1 MLKQTFFIAALAL
14 YPAVSSAQTIVYD
27 PTNFTKILE
36 NATTS
41 KSILDTNNSLV
52 DYNKQILQA
61 LNGTRSLSSIL
72 SGAGLGGGSSVSSG
86 TAWGSLLGGS
96 GLDLSS
102 FSPEAQSAAATLVNG
117 LNLASSLTSGGNT
130 SLDQVYK
137 SGVNTLAG
145 LMALNSQAQTG
156 AVNRASSF
164 KDITGQ
170 LGSADDLKKSIDE
183 NSQLQNQTGQT
194 VNELVGV
201 TNGTVAAA
209 ANELQER
216 VARQSAVVRFLDG
229 KPSKSNPW
237 Q

>member
-1 MLKQTFFIAALAL
+1 MLKRTLFIAALGL
-14 YPAVSSAQTIVYD
+14 FPFDSHAQTIVYD

-52 DYNKQILQA
+52 DYNRQIFGA
-61 LNGTRSLSSIL
+61 LNGARSLNSLL
-72 SGAGLGGGSSVSSG
+72 SGAGLGGGSSVSNG
-86 TAWGSLLGGS
+86 TSWNSLLGGN

-117 LNLASSLTSGGNT
+117 LNLANSLSRGGNT
-130 SLDQVYK
+130 SLDQMYK
-137 SGVNTLAG
+137 SSVNTLAG

-156 AVNRASSF
+156 ARNRAGSF

-170 LGSADDLKKSIDE
+170 LGAADDLKKSIDE

-209 ANELQER
+209 AAELQER
-216 VARQSAVVRFLDG
+216 VARQSAVVKFLDG